1 MIPFVILAIEDESS
15 RDFMIRFYES
25 SVKRMYCEARKYFSH
40 AEDVE
45 DVVSDAVVKL
55 VDKIDLLLE
64 IDERRRLAYAVTTV
78 RHLALHALPRKDRF
92 QTVNFDVLE
101 EQLPSLDGSFPEEKL
116 LREQCNVRLQELF
129 HALSTDDRLILEE
142 KYILQWSDAEIAKAL
157 GIQPDSVRMRITRAK
172 HRVAKAL
179 TEQGFLLSEWV

>member
-40 AEDVE
+40 EEDVE

-78 RHLALHALPRKDRF
+78 RHLALHALQRKDRF

-129 HALSTDDRLILEE
+129 HALSADDRLILEE
-142 KYILQWSDAEIAKAL
+142 KYILQWSDAAIPKAL

>member
-1 MIPFVILAIEDESS
+1 M
-15 RDFMIRFYES
+15 
-25 SVKRMYCEARKYFSH
+25 
-40 AEDVE
+40 
-45 DVVSDAVVKL
+45 
-55 VDKIDLLLE
+55 
-64 IDERRRLAYAVTTV
+64 
-78 RHLALHALPRKDRF
+78 
-92 QTVNFDVLE
+92 
-101 EQLPSLDGSFPEEKL
+101 DGSFPEEKL

-179 TEQGFLLSEWV
+179 TEQGFLRSGWV

>member
-1 MIPFVILAIEDESS
+1 MVF
-15 RDFMIRFYES
+15 
-25 SVKRMYCEARKYFSH
+25 
-40 AEDVE
+40 
-45 DVVSDAVVKL
+45 
-55 VDKIDLLLE
+55 
-64 IDERRRLAYAVTTV
+64 
-78 RHLALHALPRKDRF
+78 
-92 QTVNFDVLE
+92 
-101 EQLPSLDGSFPEEKL
+101 FPEEKL